1 MLREYHKW
9 FSHRL
14 NRDMELLVFGH
25 GGPRVTVFPTRQG
38 RFFDYENFGLV
49 NSLRDRLEA
58 GALQLFCVDSAD
70 SEALYSHDKPPQ
82 DRIARHN
89 AYEAYILEEVV
100 PFTQRKNEH
109 PRLVAHGCSIGA
121 YHSVNIAFR
130 HPDIFHEVV
139 AFSGRFDLTRRMGDF
154 RDLFDGYYDENIYF
168 HTPNH
173 FIPNLSDQALLSH
186 LRRMRILLAIGA
198 QDPFFESNMALSN
211 ALNAKEI
218 PHELYVWDGEAH
230 RSAAWRQ
237 MVRFYLAAS

>member
-1 MLREYHKW
+1 
-9 FSHRL
+9 
-14 NRDMELLVFGH
+14 
-25 GGPRVTVFPTRQG
+25 
-38 RFFDYENFGLV
+38 
-49 NSLRDRLEA
+49 
-58 GALQLFCVDSAD
+58 
-70 SEALYSHDKPPQ
+70 
-82 DRIARHN
+82 
-89 AYEAYILEEVV
+89 
-100 PFTQRKNEH
+100 
-109 PRLVAHGCSIGA
+109 
-121 YHSVNIAFR
+121 
-130 HPDIFHEVV
+130 
-139 AFSGRFDLTRRMGDF
+139 MGDF

-173 FIPNLSDQALLSH
+173 FIPNLSDQALLNH